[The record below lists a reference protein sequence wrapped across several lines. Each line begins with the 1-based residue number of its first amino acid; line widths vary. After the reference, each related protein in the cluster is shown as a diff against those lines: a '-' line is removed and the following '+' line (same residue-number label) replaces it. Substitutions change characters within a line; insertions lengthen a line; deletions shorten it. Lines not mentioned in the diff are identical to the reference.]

1 MTKVMAVAMAT
12 CVMEALTVRR
22 RRGDRRGGDG
32 STRRTTTWTSART
45 RAVRGVVMGAGNVET
60 GEETSAAETDWSS
73 IAGAE
78 DEIGCGN
85 VMRIGWGQMEIAG
98 EIDVKVMEWGVM
110 DRAEATELMI
120 VAVES
125 GVMSWVKV
133 ESAEAGEA

>member
-1 MTKVMAVAMAT
+1 
-12 CVMEALTVRR
+12 
-22 RRGDRRGGDG
+22 
-32 STRRTTTWTSART
+32 
-45 RAVRGVVMGAGNVET
+45 MGAGNVET
-60 GEETSAAETDWSS
+60 GEERSAAETDWDS

-78 DEIGCGN
+78 DKISCWN

-110 DRAEATELMI
+110 DRAEATGLMI
-120 VAVES
+120 VVVES